1 MGFLSRCRACAEY
14 DINKKLS
21 NYTKFILLTYTHPL
35 YMKKSIFPFVIALCS
50 IHVSISAQNGYQWL
64 DMTHLIANPNFE
76 NNTNE
81 GWQVWGN
88 ASSEDLSYGCQEFWN
103 GTFDIWQSLW
113 GIPNGKYRLS
123 VNGYYR
129 IGDNSPSLNAHNNG
143 TEEITALLYANQYS
157 TPLVSTYSEQLSY
170 NYNGG
175 CWSPNGGGWSWWDDN
190 TEYYPNNMEAASY
203 CFSQGMYL
211 NELEFEVTD
220 STLMFGIVND
230 TYNYSNWA
238 IFTNFKLEYFGKL
251 IPVESISFEESNI
264 SMLLGEKHIL
274 EPIFFPSDATY
285 KTVYWSSSDESIA
298 TIDRE
303 GIVTAL
309 ANGTV
314 VITATST
321 ENPDISASCTVTI
334 GQNDADSES
343 LIINEI
349 MAANVD
355 MYIDPSW
362 NYGGFVELYNPTDV
376 DVSIGGFYVSDDPQ
390 NLKKCHL
397 PITMGIIPAR
407 NYKLLWFDNSDRHAP
422 YQVDMKL
429 DTDGGTIYISNA
441 EGKLI
446 AQQTYP
452 ESMARI
458 SYARTTDGGD
468 EWGTTA
474 FPTPF
479 EPNSISQFADIR
491 LSAPT
496 VDKDAQLF
504 SGTLN
509 ISVYI
514 PEGATLRFT
523 LDGTTPTLDNG
534 DTSETGLFSISET
547 TVFRFRL
554 FQDGKLPSPV
564 VSRSYIYQDRDYQLP
579 IISIITDLY
588 GIYGDEYGIFVRG
601 NGNGLV
607 GNGQSTKCNWN
618 TDWERPVHFEYIT
631 TDNQCILSQEADMS
645 SCGGWSRA
653 FNPHS
658 FKLKAG
664 KKFDDHL
671 NYFTFQ
677 PFQEKPYL
685 RHKVLQ
691 IRNGGNDTSARFID
705 PAIQEIIQR
714 SGIDI
719 DGQAYQPTVH
729 FINGNYMG
737 VINMREPNNK
747 HFALANRAID
757 TDEMDQFE
765 MSPDSG
771 YVQKEGDKTYFKEWY
786 DLSFDAADDAVY
798 EKICNSYVDIDEF
811 TNYIASQLYIGGTD
825 FPQNNVKAYRPRVEN
840 GRFRFV
846 SFDLDFAF
854 NSSDPFNN
862 MFSKQYY
869 TFDTLYDLTDAIAS
883 GRTLNGNRIFD
894 EIEIVTIFK
903 NMLENDTFRKKFIDT
918 YCLIAGSVFE
928 PIRCQEIVD
937 ELKARVYDSMT
948 SSERSSLNSSAN
960 KVRSGFSKS
969 TQNSR
974 TNQMKNNYDNYFHL
988 RNVERQEVNFSAN
1001 IPEARITY
1009 NGMPVPT
1016 NKFSG
1021 YIFAPV
1027 TLRSS
1032 APSGYKFVGWQTGEG
1047 STQTTDQV
1055 LLQKGSSWSYFTS
1068 GSLDGTNWKSEFDGR
1083 WATGNAPLG
1092 YYTSDSN
1099 NGRGYQTFLDYGDDA
1114 NNKRPTYYFQRQLP
1128 LSNEPTDNDEFILNF
1143 VADDGFIIYVNGEEA
1158 GRYLMRDGEAT
1169 YSSYASSYAPG
1180 NPDEGSLT
1188 LPANLFHRGVNLI
1201 AVELHNNADNS
1212 TDVYWDAEI
1221 VKQTSTTIGMETLS
1235 TDETITLPSKGNFSI
1250 KACYEPLS
1258 SSELAETDARPVKIN
1273 EVSASNS
1280 VYVNE
1285 YFKKND
1291 WIELYNTT
1299 ADSIDV
1305 AGMYLSDN
1313 LSKPLKY
1320 QIPAASLVENNYST
1334 VIPPYGYLIVWC
1346 DKLDPLSQL
1355 HTDFKLSAEPADVL
1369 LTAADQTWCDTL
1381 SYITHNGDE
1390 SAGIYPDGG
1399 TLCYVM
1405 TTPTPGK
1412 SNLINSYAIPYEE
1425 NHTYVDAIPSL
1436 QLTANGSLRLSRQT
1450 DQLVIRTE
1458 EPTHATISI
1467 YTLSGQLLQN
1477 LSFNISSVHR
1487 ISTSQLPSG
1496 FYIARVTD
1504 NDGAECTIKFKQ

>member
-1 MGFLSRCRACAEY
+1 
-14 DINKKLS
+14 
-21 NYTKFILLTYTHPL
+21 
-35 YMKKSIFPFVIALCS
+35 MKKSIFPLLIALCS
-50 IHVSISAQNGYQWL
+50 IHLGVSAQDGYQWL

-76 NNTNE
+76 NNTND
-81 GWQVWGN
+81 GWDCWSN
-88 ASSEDLSYGCQEFWN
+88 ASSKNLSYGCQEFWN
-103 GTFDIWQSLW
+103 GTFDIWQTLW
-113 GIPNGKYRLS
+113 DIPNGKYRLS

-129 IGDNSPSLNAHNNG
+129 IGDNSWSLNQHNNG
-143 TEEITALLYANQYS
+143 TEEITAFLYANLDS
-157 TPLVSTYSEQLSY
+157 IPLKSTYSEQLPY

-175 CWSPNGGGWSWWDDN
+175 CWSPNGGGGWGWWGDDN
-190 TEYYPNNMEAASY
+190 TEYYPNNMESASY

-211 NELEFEVTD
+211 NELEFEVTGNAV
-220 STLMFGIVND
+220 TLGILND
-230 TYNYSNWA
+230 YYNSSNWA
-238 IFTNFKLEYFGKL
+238 IFTNFKLEYYGKL
-251 IPVESISFEESNI
+251 VPVESIHFEETDI
-264 SMLLGEKHIL
+264 SMLIGGKYYLNPIIL
-274 EPIFFPSDATY
+274 PSDATY
-285 KTVYWSSSDESIA
+285 KTLLWSSSDESVA
-298 TIDRE
+298 TVNQD
-303 GIVTAL
+303 GLVTAI
-309 ANGTV
+309 ARGTA

-321 ENPDISASCTVTI
+321 ENPDISASCTVTVD
-334 GQNDADSES
+334 QNDADSES

-355 MYIDPSW
+355 MFIDPSW
-362 NYGGFVELYNPTDV
+362 NYGGFVELYNPTAT

-390 NLKKCHL
+390 NLQKCHL
-397 PITMGIIPAR
+397 PLTMGVIPAQSF
-407 NYKLLWFDNSDRHAP
+407 KLLWFDNSDRHAP

-429 DTDGGTIYISNA
+429 DTDGGTIYISNS

-474 FPTPF
+474 FPTPSDT
-479 EPNSISQFADIR
+479 NAKSQFADIR
-491 LSAPT
+491 LDAPM

-504 SGTLN
+504 SGILN

-514 PEGATLRFT
+514 PEGATLRYT
-523 LDGTTPTLDNG
+523 TDGTTPTIDNG
-534 DTSETGLFSISET
+534 ETSETGLFSIYET

-579 IISIITDLY
+579 IISVITDLY
-588 GIYGDEYGIFVRG
+588 GIYGDEYGIFVKG
-601 NGNGLV
+601 SGNGLV
-607 GNGQSTKCNWN
+607 GNGQSAKCNWN

-653 FNPHS
+653 WDPHS

-664 KKFDDHL
+664 KKFDEHL

-677 PFQEKPYL
+677 PFPEKPYL

-691 IRNGGNDTSARFID
+691 IRNGGNDTQARIID

-719 DGQAYQPTVH
+719 DGQAYQPTIH
-729 FINGNYMG
+729 FINGYYMG

-840 GRFRFV
+840 GKFRFV

-854 NSSDPFNN
+854 NASDPFNN

-883 GRTLNGNRIFD
+883 GRILSGNRIYD
-894 EIEIVTIFK
+894 EIEVVTIFK
-903 NMLENDTFRKKFIDT
+903 NMLKNDTFRKKFIDT
-918 YCLIAGSVFE
+918 FCLIAGSVFE
-928 PIRCQEIVD
+928 PTRCQAIVD
-937 ELKARVYDSMT
+937 ELKARVYDSMENY
-948 SSERSSLNSSAN
+948 ERSALNSSAN
-960 KVRSGFSKS
+960 KVRNGFSKS
-969 TQNSR
+969 LQNTR
-974 TNQMKNNYDNYFHL
+974 TNLMKNNYDEYFHL
-988 RNVERQEVNFSAN
+988 RNVDRQAASFSAN

-1021 YIFAPV
+1021 FIFAPV
-1027 TLRSS
+1027 TLRAS
-1032 APSGYKFVGWQTGEG
+1032 APAGYKFVGWQTGEG
-1047 STQTTDQV
+1047 TSVITSTYIFERGTQ
-1055 LLQKGSSWSYFTS
+1055 WSYYSS
-1068 GSLDGTNWKSEFDGR
+1068 GSLDGSNWQSSFNPR
-1083 WATGNAPLG
+1083 WETGNAPLG
-1092 YYTSDSN
+1092 YYTSDGN
-1099 NGRGYQTFLDYGDDA
+1099 NGRGYQTFLDYGNDES
-1114 NNKRPTYYFQRQLP
+1114 NKRPTYYFQRQFP
-1128 LSNEPTDNDEFILNF
+1128 LSNVPGDNETFILNF
-1143 VADDGFIIYVNGEEA
+1143 VADDGFVVYVNGEEA
-1158 GRYLMRDGEAT
+1158 GRYLMRDGEVH
-1169 YSSYASSYAPG
+1169 YSDYASSYAPG

-1188 LPANLFHRGVNLI
+1188 LPSKLFQRGINLI
-1201 AVELHNNADNS
+1201 SVELHNNAGNS
-1212 TDVYWDAEI
+1212 TDVYWDAEL
-1221 VKQTSTTIGMETLS
+1221 VKETATTTGVDVLS
-1235 TDETITLPSKGNFSI
+1235 TDETFTLPSNGTLHLL
-1250 KACYEPLS
+1250 ACYKPLS
-1258 SSELAETDARPVKIN
+1258 ADEQAEVNTCPVKIN

-1299 ADSIDV
+1299 ADTIDV

-1313 LSKPLKY
+1313 LEKPLKY
-1320 QIPAASLVENNYST
+1320 QIPAASLVENNYT
-1334 VIPPYGYLIVWC
+1334 TLIPPYGYLLVWC

-1355 HTDFKLSAEPADVL
+1355 HTSFKLSAEPGDVL

-1399 TLCYVM
+1399 GEFYVM

-1412 SNLINSYAIPYEE
+1412 SNLINSYAVAYEE
-1425 NHTYVDAIPSL
+1425 HNPYLDGIEAP
-1436 QLTANGSLRLSRQT
+1436 QLTSNGSLHLSRQA
-1450 DQLVIRTE
+1450 DDLVIRTDA
-1458 EPTHATISI
+1458 PTRATVSI
-1467 YTLSGQLLQN
+1467 YTLSGQLLQHQ
-1477 LSFNISSVHR
+1477 SFSISSVHR
-1487 ISTSQLPSG
+1487 LSTAQLPSG
-1496 FYIARVTD
+1496 LYIARVTD
-1504 NDGAECTIKFKQ
+1504 SDGAECAIKFKQ